1 MVSEVA
7 GPSGDAALPTAHDV
21 RWMRRALTHA
31 HRGLGRTTPNPVVG
45 ACVVTDE
52 GVVVGDGAHQR
63 AGEPH
68 AEVFAL
74 EEAGSRA
81 RGATLYCTLEPCS
94 HTGRT
99 GPCTDRIIEAGIRR
113 VVAAMEDPH
122 PLVSGRGFTILRG
135 HGIAVETGVEREQA
149 VRLNQPFLTTIREA
163 RPFVILKAATSV
175 DGRLAAAP
183 GARTRLTS
191 MAALRHAHQHR
202 AQVDAVAIGS
212 GTLLAD
218 DPLLTVRHVYRER
231 PLTRVVFDRRLRSSP
246 GARLFTTLDSGP
258 AIIVTSHAAVRAESG
273 RARAL
278 EAAGAT
284 LVALDDCDVRRALQ
298 VLGGL
303 DIQSLL
309 LEGGSGV
316 HRAALDA
323 GVVDYV
329 QLYVAPIAVGTGGP
343 PVAFNTSCA
352 VTSLFEPQVRM
363 LGPDVLIEGYVHRP
377 H

>member
-1 MVSEVA
+1 MRQPA
-7 GPSGDAALPTAHDV
+7 GADDPPLAAAPDA

-74 EEAGSRA
+74 DEAGSRA

-94 HTGRT
+94 HIGRT
-99 GPCTDRIIEAGIRR
+99 GPCTDRIIAAGIRR

-122 PLVSGRGFTILRG
+122 PLVSGRGFSILRD
-135 HGIAVETGVEREQA
+135 HGIAVETGVERDEA
-149 VRLNQPFLTTIREA
+149 VRLNQPFLTSIREG

-183 GARTRLTS
+183 GTRTQLTS
-191 MAALRHAHQHR
+191 LSAIRHAHLQR
-202 AQVDAVAIGS
+202 AQVDAIAIGS
-212 GTLLAD
+212 GTLLTD

-231 PLTRVVFDRRLRSSP
+231 PLTRVVFDRRLQSP
-246 GARLFTTLDSGP
+246 PEARLFRTLDAGP
-258 AIIVTSHAAVRAESG
+258 AIIVTSRAAVHAEGG
-273 RARAL
+273 RAQAL
-278 EAAGAT
+278 ERAGAD
-284 LVALDDCDVRRALQ
+284 LLPLEDPDIRPALQ
-298 VLGGL
+298 ALAERG
-303 DIQSLL
+303 IQSLI
-309 LEGGSGV
+309 LEGGPGV
-316 HRAALDA
+316 HRAAVEA
-323 GVVDYV
+323 GVVDYM
-329 QLYVAPIAVGTGGP
+329 QLYVAPIVAGAEGLPAAFDAV
-343 PVAFNTSCA
+343 A
-352 VTSLFEPQVRM
+352 SLVEQQVRM